1 VGFGPYTCGVR
12 GDPHARFG
20 DVFGDRAVGNLVDTA
35 AAYPTTVTPPPTPN
49 PSLALRFGVRR
60 LGPPCRV
67 LKHTAPQRKP
77 AAGSIPGPTGQ
88 RFSIGTS

>member
-1 VGFGPYTCGVR
+1 MAGGRESAGSVIADGP
-12 GDPHARFG
+12 
-20 DVFGDRAVGNLVDTA
+20 
-35 AAYPTTVTPPPTPN
+35 
-49 PSLALRFGVRR
+49 LALRSLKPEPGMDRPACAGPPKDLGFGVRR